1 MLSKA
6 LYWFPQRFAK
16 MSRLFPYI
24 ARYPRPMVFGM
35 IALVLT
41 KAASVLTPQVLRL
54 TIDDLTIGVTV
65 QKLAYYASVI
75 VALAVFGGFFRFW
88 MRRLLIGVSRRVE
101 YDLRGDYFEHLQ
113 TLGSSFYQRWRT
125 GDLMSRAANDISAVR
140 MVVGP
145 GIMYPAET
153 LIVIVGALGFMFAIS
168 WKLTLIAL
176 AVLPLLSYAVKK
188 FGSAIHKRF
197 MAIQEKMSDLSALTQ
212 ENLSGTR
219 VVKAYA
225 QEDHQRRLFA
235 DENEDYFARIM
246 RLVKLS
252 GAFHP
257 LLASL
262 IGIGTALVLWWG
274 GAMVVNEEI
283 TLGELVAFLAYL
295 NMLSWPMIALGWVV
309 NIYQRGAASMKRL
322 TAILDE
328 EPVLCDGPER
338 FEEPVSGRIE
348 FREVSFSYTGDGNG
362 GRVLRDIDLVI
373 EPGQTVAFVGRT
385 GSGKSTLTRLVARLY
400 DVTDGAVL
408 VDGHD
413 VRRLSLK
420 ALRSA
425 VGFVPQE
432 SFLFSE
438 SVGENIAFGRAEAS
452 DNQIAEAAALAGLD
466 GDIADFPDAY
476 ATVVGERGITLSGGQ
491 RQRATIARALLVD
504 PPILI
509 LDDVLSAV
517 DTETEERILFQLS
530 SVMKSRTTL
539 LVSHRI
545 STVKGADQICVLDE
559 GQIVERGTHEHL
571 ITQNGLYA
579 SLYEKQLLEEEL
591 NRI

>member
-1 MLSKA
+1 
-6 LYWFPQRFAK
+6 
-16 MSRLFPYI
+16 
-24 ARYPRPMVFGM
+24 
-35 IALVLT
+35 
-41 KAASVLTPQVLRL
+41 
-54 TIDDLTIGVTV
+54 
-65 QKLAYYASVI
+65 
-75 VALAVFGGFFRFW
+75 
-88 MRRLLIGVSRRVE
+88 
-101 YDLRGDYFEHLQ
+101 
-113 TLGSSFYQRWRT
+113 
-125 GDLMSRAANDISAVR
+125 
-140 MVVGP
+140 
-145 GIMYPAET
+145 
-153 LIVIVGALGFMFAIS
+153 
-168 WKLTLIAL
+168 
-176 AVLPLLSYAVKK
+176 VKK

-197 MAIQEKMSDLSALTQ
+197 MAIQEKMSDISALTQ
-212 ENLSGTR
+212 ENLSGMR
-219 VVKAYA
+219 VVKAYV

-235 DENEDYFARIM
+235 GENEDYFARIM
-246 RLVKLS
+246 GLVKIV

-257 LLASL
+257 LLALL

-274 GAMVVNEEI
+274 GAMVVGEEI

-295 NMLSWPMIALGWVV
+295 NLLSWPMIALGWVV

-322 TAILDE
+322 TAVLDE
-328 EPVLCDGPER
+328 EPVLRDGPER
-338 FEEPVSGRIE
+338 FEAPVSGRIE
-348 FREVSFSYTGDGNG
+348 FRDVSFSYTGNGNG
-362 GRVLRDIDLVI
+362 ARVLRDIDLVI

-400 DVTDGAVL
+400 DVTDGAIL

-438 SVGENIAFGRAEAS
+438 SVGDNIAFGRAEAT

-466 GDIADFPDAY
+466 GDIADFPESY
-476 ATVVGERGITLSGGQ
+476 ATMVGERGITLSGGQ

-559 GQIVERGTHEHL
+559 GQIVERGTHDHL
-571 ITQNGLYA
+571 IKQEGLYA

-591 NRI
+591 DRI